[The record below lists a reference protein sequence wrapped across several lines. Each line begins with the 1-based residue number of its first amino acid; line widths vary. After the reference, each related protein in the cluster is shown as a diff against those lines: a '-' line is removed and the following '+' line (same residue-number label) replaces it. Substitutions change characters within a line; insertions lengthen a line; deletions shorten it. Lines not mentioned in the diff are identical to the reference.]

1 MRWVYILKCEDDYY
15 YVGETQRLF
24 RRFWEHESGDGS
36 LNTFIH
42 KPEQIVAIYKVNV
55 IYNFVKYNNLVNDF
69 LNKKLESYKIIALQR
84 LNFWDKDCDET
95 NWYGHGDNLIAE
107 NNIAE
112 CLMIHNKDNWNKIRG
127 GKYTRFNVEY
137 KYPNNDY
144 IKDLPLCNC
153 GMPCDIRKNEDNN
166 YLYFRC
172 AKKNMWDTFR
182 DMFDIEDDPCKFFM
196 EYKKDS
202 DIRLEHEERIK
213 MIKELYKKSYHWL
226 QNIEI
231 YNGIDDYDE
240 DGCIECG
247 ESRLKQLLSR
257 YDKKIRLCF
266 DCFIKK
272 NDELSKKY
280 NHNSVGKCLLNYKK
294 GKNLFLSD

>member
-1 MRWVYILKCEDDYY
+1 MHWVYILKCEDNYY
-15 YVGETQRLF
+15 YVGETERLY
-24 RRFWEHESGDGS
+24 RRFWEHQSGDGS
-36 LNTFIH
+36 LNTSIH
-42 KPEQIVAIYKVNV
+42 KPEQIVAIYKVSV
-55 IYNFVKYNNLVNDF
+55 IHNFVKYNNLVNDF
-69 LNKKLESYKIIALQR
+69 LNKKIEGYKISALQR
-84 LNFWDKDCDET
+84 LKIWDT
-95 NWYGHGDNLIAE
+95 NCYSNGDNLIAE

-112 CLMIHNKDNWNKIRG
+112 CLMIHNKDNWNKVRG
-127 GKYTRFNVEY
+127 GKYTRLNVEY

-196 EYKKDS
+196 EYKKDN

-213 MIKELYKKSYHWL
+213 MIKELYKKSHYWL

-231 YNGIDDYDE
+231 YNGIDDYDD

-247 ESRLKQLLSR
+247 ESRLKQLLSS

-280 NHNSVGKCLLNYKK
+280 NHSSIGKCLLNYKK
-294 GKNLFLSD
+294 G